1 MDFFELWWIPFVVAG
16 GLGIGAWSMWLEHK
30 RKEKALDVLK
40 EIIASGKEAPE
51 PLVQALTKTQD
62 DPWGMVLAR

>member
-1 MDFFELWWIPFVVAG
+1 MDFFSLWWIPFIVAG

-40 EIIASGKEAPE
+40 ERDRQRARRARAAASRP
-51 PLVQALTKTQD
+51 
-62 DPWGMVLAR
+62 